1 MIRLSQQTSDLAQ
14 RPGRAPDQE
23 EKMTHHHGHFDPL
36 RLALGLWLLDG
47 SSRYQA
53 PTKPRRLS
61 KREEED
67 QRAHWKRIRMLD
79 ARADMERGSSIADA
93 AARNRVDPAELA
105 ASSKDMR
112 VRLAYVSLRRWSLN
126 PTSLED
132 VARHLGVSPEEMAQ
146 PA

>member
-1 MIRLSQQTSDLAQ
+1 
-14 RPGRAPDQE
+14 
-23 EKMTHHHGHFDPL
+23 MTHHHGHFDPL

-53 PTKPRRLS
+53 LTKPRRLS

-67 QRAHWKRIRMLD
+67 QRAQRKRILMLD
-79 ARADMERGSSIADA
+79 ARADMERGSSLADA

-112 VRLAYVSLRRWSLN
+112 VRLAYESLRRWSLN

-132 VARHLGVSPEEMAQ
+132 VAHHLGVSPEEMAQ
-146 PA
+146 YEEKDPRRENSI

>member
-1 MIRLSQQTSDLAQ
+1 
-14 RPGRAPDQE
+14 
-23 EKMTHHHGHFDPL
+23 
-36 RLALGLWLLDG
+36 
-47 SSRYQA
+47 
-53 PTKPRRLS
+53 
-61 KREEED
+61 
-67 QRAHWKRIRMLD
+67 MLD

-112 VRLAYVSLRRWSLN
+112 VRLAYASLTRWSLKY
-126 PTSLED
+126 

>member
-1 MIRLSQQTSDLAQ
+1 M
-14 RPGRAPDQE
+14 
-23 EKMTHHHGHFDPL
+23 K
-36 RLALGLWLLDG
+36 
-47 SSRYQA
+47 
-53 PTKPRRLS
+53 
-61 KREEED
+61 
-67 QRAHWKRIRMLD
+67 
-79 ARADMERGSSIADA
+79 RGSSLADA

-146 PA
+146 YEEKDPRRENSI